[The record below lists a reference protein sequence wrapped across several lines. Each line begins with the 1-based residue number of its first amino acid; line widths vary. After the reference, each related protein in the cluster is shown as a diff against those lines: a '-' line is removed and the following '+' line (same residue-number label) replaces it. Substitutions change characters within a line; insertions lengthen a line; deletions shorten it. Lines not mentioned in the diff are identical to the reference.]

1 MPTGYQPGLTLAANL
16 VHFIHLLR
24 RLGLRVSTAETLT
37 ALAALQDLPLDREEV
52 VRAALQAA
60 LIKDGDRVALF
71 RQAWSYF
78 FHPGGEG
85 NPNLPTDAAGPE
97 EPAEP
102 AAGPDPEQDLF
113 FRGRPLELP
122 AADREV
128 YQQLAPE
135 IRQRLRQ
142 FVQASDAGA
151 PDDERFRLLLV
162 ALVSGQLNYLRCQ
175 LAEARTLMAPREGA
189 VLEAG
194 LAAIVAAADQDTG
207 ILWADLKELATADP
221 ARVTRV
227 IRRLIRRLAT
237 VLARRYRPAR
247 KKGAINWRQSIRRN
261 LQYGG
266 LPLRLAYRARRVKKP
281 RLLLLADVSGSMARY
296 ATFVIGFIYGLGQ
309 VVGGVEAFVFA
320 ENFRR
325 VTSLL
330 DKRLA
335 PADLQ
340 AKLMAATPT
349 WGEGTR
355 LDLALTGILKEYPA
369 LFQKNTVVLLI
380 SDTKTLQLPAA
391 AAALKKWRGR
401 VKDILWLNTLP
412 REEWPRWQSVT
423 ALRPYCRML
432 PCRSLGQLELILR
445 EHL

>member
-1 MPTGYQPGLTLAANL
+1 MPAGYRPGLTLEANL

-24 RLGLRVSTAETLT
+24 RLGLRVSAAETLT

-52 VRAALQAA
+52 VRAALQATLVKEEA
-60 LIKDGDRVALF
+60 RVALF
-71 RQAWSYF
+71 RQAWTYF
-78 FHPGGEG
+78 FHQGGEE
-85 NPNLPTDAAGPE
+85 NPDLQPLPDDSGPVDSAAT
-97 EPAEP
+97 
-102 AAGPDPEQDLF
+102 PDPEQDLL

-122 AADREV
+122 PADREV

-135 IRQRLRQ
+135 IRQRLQQ
-142 FVQASDAGA
+142 FVQASNAGA
-151 PDDERFRLLLV
+151 PDDERFRPLLA
-162 ALVSGQLNYLRCQ
+162 ALVSGQLNYWRRQ
-175 LAEARTLMAPREGA
+175 MADEERAMIAPREGETLDGA
-189 VLEAG
+189 
-194 LAAIVAAADQDTG
+194 LARIVAAADQDTG
-207 ILWADLKELATADP
+207 ILWADLKELATAEP
-221 ARVTRV
+221 ERVARV
-227 IRRLIRRLAT
+227 IRRLVRRLAT

-247 KKGAINWRQSIRRN
+247 QKGAINWRQSIRRN

-266 LPLRLAYRARRVKKP
+266 LPLQLAYRARRVKKP

-296 ATFVIGFIYGLGQ
+296 ATFVMEFLYGLGQ

-320 ENFRR
+320 EDFRR
-325 VTSLL
+325 VTPLL
-330 DKRLA
+330 DKQLA
-335 PADLQ
+335 PAELQ

-355 LDLALTGILKEYPA
+355 LDLALAGILKEHPA

-412 REEWPRWQSVT
+412 REEWPRWQSV
-423 ALRPYCRML
+423 AVLRPYCRMF

>member
-1 MPTGYQPGLTLAANL
+1 MPAGYQPGLTLEANL
-16 VHFIHLLR
+16 VQFIHLLR

-52 VRAALQAA
+52 VRAALQAT
-60 LIKDGDRVALF
+60 LVKDEDRVALF
-71 RQAWSYF
+71 RQAWAYF
-78 FHPGGEG
+78 FHPGGEE
-85 NPNLPTDAAGPE
+85 NPDLQPPPDDAGPV
-97 EPAEP
+97 EP
-102 AAGPDPEQDLF
+102 AAGPDPEQDLL

-135 IRQRLRQ
+135 IRQRLQQ

-151 PDDERFRLLLV
+151 PDDERFRPLLA
-162 ALVSGQLNYLRCQ
+162 ALVSGQLNYWRRQ
-175 LAEARTLMAPREGA
+175 LAEERAMLTPREGA
-189 VLEAG
+189 VLDAA
-194 LAAIVAAADQDTG
+194 LARIVAAADQDTG

-221 ARVTRV
+221 ERVTRV
-227 IRRLIRRLAT
+227 IRRLVRRLAT

-296 ATFVIGFIYGLGQ
+296 ATFVMEFIYGLGQ

-320 ENFRR
+320 EDFRR
-325 VTSLL
+325 VTPLL

-335 PADLQ
+335 PAELQ

-349 WGEGTR
+349 WGKGTR
-355 LDLALTGILKEYPA
+355 LDLALTGILQEYPA

-391 AAALKKWRGR
+391 AGALKKWRGR

-412 REEWPRWQSVT
+412 REEWPHWHSV
-423 ALRPYCRML
+423 AAFRPYCRMF